1 MDNAAIIQ
9 EIQPI
14 FRDVLDQPSL
24 QLSEESNASNVDDW
38 DSLAHVNLIV
48 AIEKHYRIKFA
59 LGELQDLKNVGEMAQ
74 LIQRKL
80 AKQ

>member
-24 QLSEESNASNVDDW
+24 QLNDESNASNVADW

-48 AIEKHYRIKFA
+48 AIEKHYRIRFA

-80 AKQ
+80 AKR

>member
-1 MDNAAIIQ
+1 MDNASIIQ

-14 FRDVLDQPSL
+14 FQDVLDQPAL
-24 QLSEESNASNVDDW
+24 QLTPESNASNVADW

-48 AIEKHYRIKFA
+48 AIEKLYGIKFA

-74 LIQRKL
+74 LIQKKRG
-80 AKQ
+80 AK